1 MVALFGTDQ
10 SIHRKSV
17 GAMSELEENRLP
29 EQDAVE
35 PSKAGEQPE
44 LAGEETSSA
53 ATPAV
58 VESEEPAE
66 TSLVNEENGVL
77 VETGDQNAG
86 ESTSPLV
93 DNPVQDVS
101 STPQQEGEVSS
112 TVEPA
117 PEEPEDSAEESVNIE
132 PDGSEPPAAEQLGA
146 LSLGELLE
154 RLRKLMG
161 ENITPVVRGEVERL
175 KIAFY
180 TNLRTQQEQ
189 RKHLW
194 EQEHDSSEPYEP
206 EAIQEE
212 VQFKEVLG
220 KFKERVREFIQKQE
234 AERLANLEARRA
246 VVEKIK
252 QLTERAE
259 VKDDTWKEFNQ
270 LRAEWKNIGP
280 VPQAEMESLYE
291 SYHHQVQGF
300 YDYIKINQELRD
312 LDYKKNLEEK
322 LALCGQAEDLLAEED
337 IVKAFKALQSLH
349 AQWKEIGPVAR
360 EKSDE
365 IWERFSVAS
374 KHVNE
379 RHREFLEQ
387 MRAQFEENLKKKE
400 ALCDTAEAI
409 LRQERKSM
417 KEWVAASKE
426 VIALYQQWRE
436 IGPVARKMSDKIWR
450 RFQDIRDEFFKAR
463 RAYDEQIREEG
474 QENIQKKLDL
484 CVQAEA
490 LKESTDW
497 RATAQE
503 LIDLQTKWKQVGYT
517 PYKKGN
523 ELWERFRAAQNYF
536 FERRNAVRDQERN
549 EQKANLEAKLQIIK
563 ELEEFALEVTPK
575 EAIDAL
581 KALQARWAAIGFVPF
596 KRKEAVQQRY
606 RELLD
611 QLYGKLRIDR
621 RELRMQE
628 FRDNL
633 ERIGTQEGGDGASL
647 LGKERSR
654 LKQQIKVLEA
664 DRQKMETN
672 MSFFT
677 SSDSNSPILKQLQEK
692 LSSLQ
697 QEIDLVRE
705 KVKQIDLRAKEEKA
719 KKSSDTD
726 STEQ

>member
-1 MVALFGTDQ
+1 M
-10 SIHRKSV
+10 
-17 GAMSELEENRLP
+17 P

-35 PSKAGEQPE
+35 PSKADEQPE

-53 ATPAV
+53 ATASV
-58 VESEEPAE
+58 AESEEPAE
-66 TSLVNEENGVL
+66 TSLVSEENGVL
-77 VETGDQNAG
+77 VETGDQNTG
-86 ESTSPLV
+86 ESTSPMV
-93 DNPVQDVS
+93 DNPAQEVAS
-101 STPQQEGEVSS
+101 APQQEEEVSS

-117 PEEPEDSAEESVNIE
+117 PEEPEDSAEESANIE
-132 PDGSEPPAAEQLGA
+132 QDDSEPPAAEQLGS

-206 EAIQEE
+206 YEPEAIQEE

-246 VVEKIK
+246 VVEKIR

-270 LRAEWKNIGP
+270 LRAEWKSIGP

-379 RHREFLEQ
+379 RHREYLEQ

-436 IGPVARKMSDKIWR
+436 IGPVARKMSDKIWH

-490 LKESTDW
+490 LKESADW

-503 LIDLQTKWKQVGYT
+503 LIDLQAKWKQIGYT

-611 QLYGKLRIDR
+611 QLYSKLRIDR

-677 SSDSNSPILKQLQEK
+677 SSNSNSPILKQLQER
-692 LSSLQ
+692 LTSLQ

-705 KVKQIDLRAKEEKA
+705 KVKQIDRRAKEEKA

>member
-1 MVALFGTDQ
+1 
-10 SIHRKSV
+10 
-17 GAMSELEENRLP
+17 MSELEENRLP

-35 PSKAGEQPE
+35 PSKADEQPE

-53 ATPAV
+53 ATASV
-58 VESEEPAE
+58 AESEEPAE
-66 TSLVNEENGVL
+66 TSLVSEENGVL
-77 VETGDQNAG
+77 VETGDQNTG
-86 ESTSPLV
+86 ESTSPMV
-93 DNPVQDVS
+93 DNPAQEVAS
-101 STPQQEGEVSS
+101 APQQEEEVSS

-117 PEEPEDSAEESVNIE
+117 PEEPEDSAEESANIE
-132 PDGSEPPAAEQLGA
+132 QDDSEPPAAEQLGS

-206 EAIQEE
+206 YEPEAIQEE

-246 VVEKIK
+246 VVEKIR

-270 LRAEWKNIGP
+270 LRAEWKSIGP

-379 RHREFLEQ
+379 RHREYLEQ

-436 IGPVARKMSDKIWR
+436 IGPVARKMSDKIWH

-490 LKESTDW
+490 LKESADW

-503 LIDLQTKWKQVGYT
+503 LIDLQAKWKQIGYT

-611 QLYGKLRIDR
+611 QLYSKLRIDR

-677 SSDSNSPILKQLQEK
+677 SSNSNSPILKQLQER
-692 LSSLQ
+692 LTSLQ

-705 KVKQIDLRAKEEKA
+705 KVKQIDRRAKEEKA